1 LVDKVCLFNTKSF
14 CFSNYYYLIRFLSLF
29 QCDDCLTYNVEPT
42 NFTVVTPLNAM
53 KQTSLR
59 DFPTFKNDHR
69 STEKIIPGKFDKIK
83 RKKKF
88 FCFSRILS

>member
-1 LVDKVCLFNTKSF
+1 MF
-14 CFSNYYYLIRFLSLF
+14 FSNYYLIRFLSHF
-29 QCDDCLTYNVEPT
+29 QCDDCLTYNVEST

-69 STEKIIPGKFDKIK
+69 SMEKIIPGRFEKTK
-83 RKKKF
+83 RKK
-88 FCFSRILS
+88 